1 MRVDKY
7 FLTILC
13 ISYFFIGNVIAQD
26 IHSNIDSL
34 WERYSIERSVP
45 TKVGLLIKIGENYTL
60 SDKPAQRDSVYDL
73 AVQNSLLNDTLLFYT
88 YQSYFLY
95 DEYNLTTSKAHEY
108 AEEMKSLANNTNKEE
123 WFCRAYIASC
133 KACILLNDMEVA
145 GEYANKAYY
154 YASQAGDVKLKIES
168 MLELGYCKELINKK
182 IEAFRYYSDALFWSE
197 KEDDNSLRFISY
209 GRMAGFYLLLKKYE
223 KSKYYIKHQ
232 FEILSQHQPVDS
244 LKLIQVDV
252 NYAQVLYKNNE
263 IDQSEKYIKDILRYS
278 YAHGYY
284 LIKKGAF
291 TLYRACLIENSL
303 FSELRDLYEKQ
314 YPEEYRQL
322 AKEDTTLYYRLN
334 GYILEAN
341 GKPDSAALYYAM
353 AETRLETKNRG
364 NLPLSNFYKRYG
376 EFLLRHNNEKM
387 AIQKFD
393 SAYKYALAANY
404 FPYLIETTHYLDSL
418 SYLEGNVNDAYRYAG
433 LNKMYSDKQAAV
445 NKNEEMLQLEV
456 ENEARQQELRATLD
470 RQATERRYNLQY
482 TAMVI
487 AIIGVFI
494 VLAAFGTFRVHP
506 TYIRILGFFSFIF
519 FFEFIIMIADHQIH
533 DFTHGEPWKFMAFKI
548 VLIAILLP
556 LHHWLEEKV
565 IHYLVHHHMMSAP
578 RLAIKMPR
586 LKKKKEGE
594 AIEEKPSEN

>member
-1 MRVDKY
+1 LNAELAQVFFHNDDVEQAKFLCKRV
-7 FLTILC
+7 
-13 ISYFFIGNVIAQD
+13 
-26 IHSNIDSL
+26 
-34 WERYSIERSVP
+34 
-45 TKVGLLIKIGENYTL
+45 IKFADENHY
-60 SDKPAQRDSVYDL
+60 
-73 AVQNSLLNDTLLFYT
+73 
-88 YQSYFLY
+88 
-95 DEYNLTTSKAHEY
+95 E
-108 AEEMKSLANNTNKEE
+108 
-123 WFCRAYIASC
+123 
-133 KACILLNDMEVA
+133 
-145 GEYANKAYY
+145 
-154 YASQAGDVKLKIES
+154 KLKDI
-168 MLELGYCKELINKK
+168 
-182 IEAFRYYSDALFWSE
+182 AF
-197 KEDDNSLRFISY
+197 
-209 GRMAGFYLLLKKYE
+209 G
-223 KSKYYIKHQ
+223 
-232 FEILSQHQPVDS
+232 
-244 LKLIQVDV
+244 
-252 NYAQVLYKNNE
+252 
-263 IDQSEKYIKDILRYS
+263 
-278 YAHGYY
+278 
-284 LIKKGAF
+284 
-291 TLYRACLIENSL
+291 LYRTYLIENSL
-303 FSELRDLYEKQ
+303 FDELSDLYTKQ
-314 YPEEYRQL
+314 YTTEYKQL
-322 AKEDTTLYYRLN
+322 AKTDTILFFRLN
-334 GYILEAN
+334 GYIFEAN
-341 GKPDSAALYYAM
+341 HKPDSAALFYAM
-353 AETRLETKNRG
+353 AEEKLLGRKKHNI
-364 NLPLSNFYKRYG
+364 PLSNFYKRYG